1 MPTMGRAGRSGGR
14 AGGGWGAARY
24 LVSAALAGALAACA
38 GTQIPQQHITAPGE
52 ALFNGQVR
60 AEVNCYK
67 CHNGDGSGTL
77 RGPNLAKR
85 VPNLTDQDIA
95 GAIAKGP
102 GLMPSFKDKVS
113 DAEVK
118 EIVAWLRTRFPR

>member
-1 MPTMGRAGRSGGR
+1 MRRAGRGGGR
-14 AGGGWGAARY
+14 RGGDCGAARC
-24 LVSAALAGALAACA
+24 LAIVALAGVLAACA
-38 GTQIPQQHITAPGE
+38 GTQTPKQQITAPGE

-67 CHNGDGSGTL
+67 CHNGDGGGTL
-77 RGPNLAKR
+77 RGPNLGKR